1 MNLNLPPKPNLT
13 QLKKQSK
20 ELLKAHKAKDVM
32 CLPIVRRLHQFADA
46 PEADVFAGDL
56 ALNDVQLALAIYYG
70 YDGWADL
77 KRHTESLEDEERTPE
92 LTKES
97 GAACIHGLESMD
109 WGGSFYRRQD
119 SYMAVL
125 AAVLRCAGRAT
136 SFEDVMG
143 ISGGAFGMTVA
154 DGLCPSGGCASG
166 ETVRRAHHAFGLS
179 AEKIELKEG
188 KDAAGVQRL
197 QAAVIESIDGGLPV
211 LYMDGEKNLIV
222 GYTNAG
228 KTYVCH
234 SYDGGKGYQEMDFP
248 RGMLGPAWFA
258 EVLSIA
264 GDPIDRPAA
273 VRASLQAAVDM
284 ARANRKDSGPCG
296 YEKWIKYLVDA
307 PAGTNLHGN
316 SYCYAILLTKR
327 AAASEYLAAVA
338 GEYGGEASASLTEAS
353 RRYRAICDRLLAG
366 RDCVV
371 HPWDE
376 SWTPENRAIEA
387 QIMRD
392 NLADER
398 AAVAEIEKALVLEE
412 GS

>member
-1 MNLNLPPKPNLT
+1 MNLNLPPKPSLI

-20 ELLKAHKAKDVM
+20 ELLKAHKAKDAA
-32 CLPIVRRLHQFADA
+32 CLPIVRRLHQFAGL
-46 PEADVFAGDL
+46 PEAEVFACEL

-70 YDGWADL
+70 YDGWTDL
-77 KRHTESLEDEERTPE
+77 KRHIDALEDEARTPE

-97 GAACIHGLESMD
+97 GGACIHGLESMD

-154 DGLCPSGGCASG
+154 DGLCPSGGRVSG
-166 ETVRRAHHAFGLS
+166 EVVVRAHRAFGLS
-179 AEKIELKEG
+179 VEKIELKEG
-188 KDAAGVQRL
+188 KNAAGVERL
-197 QAAVIESIDGGLPV
+197 RAAVIESVDGGLPV
-211 LYMDGEKNLIV
+211 PYMDGENNLIV
-222 GYTNAG
+222 GYKDDG
-228 KTYVCH
+228 HTYVCV
-234 SYDGGKGYQEMDFP
+234 SYDGGKGYQEMGFP
-248 RGMLGPAWFA
+248 CGMLGPAWFA
-258 EVLSIA
+258 EAFSMT
-264 GDPIDRPAA
+264 GDPIDRPTA
-273 VRASLQAAVDM
+273 VRESLQAAVNM
-284 ARANRKDSGPCG
+284 AHTDREDAGFRG

-307 PAGTNLHGN
+307 PEGTNLHGN
-316 SYCYAILLTKR
+316 SYCYAILLTNR
-327 AAASEYLAAVA
+327 AAATEYLASVA
-338 GEYGGEASASLTEAS
+338 TKYDGEARASLTEAS
-353 RRYRAICDRLLAG
+353 RRYRAICDRLLTG

-371 HPWDE
+371 HPWDV

-398 AAVAEIEKALVLEE
+398 VAIAEIVRVLAAM
-412 GS
+412 S